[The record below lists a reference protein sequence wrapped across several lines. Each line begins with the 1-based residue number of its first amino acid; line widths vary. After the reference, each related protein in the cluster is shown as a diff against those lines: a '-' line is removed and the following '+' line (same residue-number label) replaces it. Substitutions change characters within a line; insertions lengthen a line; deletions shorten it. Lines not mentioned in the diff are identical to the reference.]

1 MRLHLPAIALVATL
15 CAAAAVSA
23 DEADK
28 TEANV
33 KDNHAT
39 LTHFCPES
47 GKVTFTGSDN
57 TIEVHGSC
65 DEVVLVGSR
74 NIVTVDNA
82 VSLQVQGDDNR
93 IAWDAAHTG
102 VAPPKALVA
111 GVRNSVKREGE

>member
-1 MRLHLPAIALVATL
+1 MRQHLPAIVLVATL
-15 CAAAAVSA
+15 CAAASA
-23 DEADK
+23 SAEETDKAEAI
-28 TEANV
+28 V

-57 TIEVHGSC
+57 TIEVHGAC

-74 NIVTVDNA
+74 NVLAVDNA
-82 VSLQVQGDDNR
+82 GSLQVQGDDNR

-111 GVRNSVKREGE
+111 GVRNNVKREGE